1 MSPSIFI
8 VLLVA
13 SSSDP
18 TATSQAAQAYA
29 AQERVGE
36 TLDAYYRLSFS
47 EGNRHRLGV
56 LASATQMIS
65 ERKIVLRWE
74 FP

>member
-1 MSPSIFI
+1 MSPAIFV

-13 SSSDP
+13 SSSDQA
-18 TATSQAAQAYA
+18 ATDKAAQAYA

-36 TLDAYYRLSFS
+36 HLDAYYRLSFS
-47 EGNRHRLGV
+47 EDNRHRLGV